1 MADPHTSLPKLR
13 HSLSAKL
20 LVFTVLFVMVAEV
33 LIFTPSIARF
43 RLDYLEEKIGAAH
56 IAALALEAA
65 PSHMLSPQLEI
76 ELLQY
81 VDAYSVALDMHGN
94 QRMLVMNRD
103 MPPVIDKSYDL
114 RKATLFSLIA
124 NAFSTLAQAQNR
136 VLRVVGPSP
145 KNPGITVDIVL
156 DEGPMRRAMYDFAWR
171 ILSLSIVISLITAG
185 LVYLSL
191 QWLLVQPMRRITE
204 AMHQFR
210 TAPED
215 ESGSPMPSQ
224 RRDEIGIAQRELQ
237 RMQSDL
243 RVALHEK
250 TRLAELGT
258 AVTKITHDLRNILST
273 AQLVSDRLADS
284 KDPTV
289 KRVTPTLLASLDRA
303 ISLCVNTLSFAREEK
318 PVVAMTRFS
327 LGLLVDDVGAALRLP
342 LPETSRW
349 INEVPREFWLRADRD
364 QMFRVLL
371 NLGRNAYEAGA
382 TKVTV
387 SARRGKD
394 GIALEIADNGQGIAP
409 AARDKLFHAFAGT
422 GKPGGT
428 GLGLAISR
436 ELLRAHGGDIRLA
449 ESRPGS
455 TRFLLTLPERCAVAD
470 ADVRHAV

>member
-124 NAFSTLAQAQNR
+124 NALSTLAQTQNR

-145 KNPGITVDIVL
+145 KNPGITVDLVL

-250 TRLAELGT
+250 TRLSELGA

-387 SARRGKD
+387 SARHGED
-394 GIALEIADNGQGIAP
+394 GIALEIADNGQGISP

-455 TRFLLTLPERCAVAD
+455 TRFLLALPERCAVAD

>member
-1 MADPHTSLPKLR
+1 
-13 HSLSAKL
+13 
-20 LVFTVLFVMVAEV
+20 
-33 LIFTPSIARF
+33 
-43 RLDYLEEKIGAAH
+43 
-56 IAALALEAA
+56 
-65 PSHMLSPQLEI
+65 
-76 ELLQY
+76 
-81 VDAYSVALDMHGN
+81 
-94 QRMLVMNRD
+94 
-103 MPPVIDKSYDL
+103 
-114 RKATLFSLIA
+114 
-124 NAFSTLAQAQNR
+124 
-136 VLRVVGPSP
+136 
-145 KNPGITVDIVL
+145 
-156 DEGPMRRAMYDFAWR
+156 
-171 ILSLSIVISLITAG
+171 
-185 LVYLSL
+185 
-191 QWLLVQPMRRITE
+191 MRRITE

-243 RVALHEK
+243 RLALHEK
-250 TRLAELGT
+250 TRLAELGA

-387 SARRGKD
+387 SARRGED
-394 GIALEIADNGQGIAP
+394 GIALEIADNGQGIAAGRARQAVP
-409 AARDKLFHAFAGT
+409 RLCRHGKAGGYRPRPRHLARAPARPRRRYSIGREPSRLDAVPPHAAREVCCRGRGREARRLTSASAARAAASAFGRSTCDPFPHT
-422 GKPGGT
+422 G
-428 GLGLAISR
+428 
-436 ELLRAHGGDIRLA
+436 
-449 ESRPGS
+449 ESRYPL
-455 TRFLLTLPERCAVAD
+455 TRITIVGERKNAAP
-470 ADVRHAV
+470 ALK